1 MKDVGIVMNK
11 SERGFTFVEMLITF
25 SILLV
30 ILSFITPF
38 LSVVFREN
46 SEQFNKLEWQ
56 ILVQQMKMEIRE
68 ARDITISN
76 NNSVSFYNI
85 AGDSVSFEK
94 YNNQIRRRVNR
105 KGHEVLLQQ
114 ITDVKF
120 EPKPNG
126 FLISV
131 LTVDGKNYQAIITA
145 FTPVEVS

>member
-1 MKDVGIVMNK
+1 MNK

>member
-1 MKDVGIVMNK
+1 MGIVMNK
-11 SERGFTFVEMLITF
+11 SERGFTFIEMLITF

-131 LTVDGKNYQAIITA
+131 LTVDGKAYQAIITA